1 MSLSEFLAQYG
12 YLAVFAGALLEG
24 ETVLLLAGFAAQQGY
39 LSLPWVIVVAL
50 CGGVL
55 GDQACFLLVRRY
67 GRRLLERFPSLALGV
82 QRVDRLLLRYH
93 SGLIVGLRFLYGL
106 RLIGPLAIGMST
118 VRTARFVAF
127 NLIGAALWA
136 PLVGGAGYLFGHT
149 LVTLFADAR
158 HIEEIAL
165 LTLLAGAAALGLWHR
180 HQRRQ

>member
-1 MSLSEFLAQYG
+1 
-12 YLAVFAGALLEG
+12 
-24 ETVLLLAGFAAQQGY
+24 
-39 LSLPWVIVVAL
+39 
-50 CGGVL
+50 
-55 GDQACFLLVRRY
+55 
-67 GRRLLERFPSLALGV
+67 V

-93 SGLIVGLRFLYGL
+93 SGLIIGLRFLYGL

-136 PLVGGAGYLFGHT
+136 PLVSGAGYLFGHT

-165 LTLLAGAAALGLWHR
+165 LALLAGAAALGLWHR
-180 HQRRQ
+180 RYWRR